1 MWSTT
6 NIDSC
11 LALFPSVL
19 FRIFNISLSCIVNVG
34 MHEQTSHDP
43 LFAILA
49 LLLGLTTAWLAGN
62 LPFENIELAEFFH
75 GIWSE

>member
-1 MWSTT
+1 LWSTT

-19 FRIFNISLSCIVNVG
+19 YRISNINLSCIDNVG

-49 LLLGLTTAWLAGN
+49 LLMGLTTAWLAGN
-62 LPFENIELAEFFH
+62 FPFENIELAEFFH

>member
-1 MWSTT
+1 LWSTT

-19 FRIFNISLSCIVNVG
+19 FRIFNISLSYIVNVG
-34 MHEQTSHDP
+34 MHEQTSHDA